1 MTALVCALTLAVSIA
16 PRVPAMTRPVV
27 HVRAM
32 RSVASRVPF
41 VGGFLPSKTQMA
53 IGSGV
58 IVDPRGLVL
67 TNDHIVA
74 GAVLVQVKLDDDREL
89 MAQVV
94 GRDPQLDLAL
104 LQVRSKSKLPYAR
117 LGSSSRIR
125 VGDPVVAVGNPFGLD
140 HTVTSGILSA
150 RGRVLHRVGPLAPLL
165 QTDAPINPGSS
176 GGPLY
181 DLEGRVIGVN
191 TAIVEGANGIGFA
204 VPIDIVKRV
213 LPQLASDGHVTR
225 GFAGIKLAPA
235 PPPHHGALVMAV
247 DPDGPGA
254 NAGLHEGDVI
264 TRWGG
269 DTVDSADVLPCLIQ
283 LSRPGTRVR
292 VGIRRADGSSTERF
306 IEMRLLA
313 PER

>member
-1 MTALVCALTLAVSIA
+1 MTALACALTLAVSIA

-41 VGGFLPSKTQMA
+41 IGGFMPSKTQMA

-58 IVDPRGLVL
+58 IVAPTGLIL

-74 GAVLVQVKLDDDREL
+74 GAVLVQVKLDDEREL
-89 MAQVV
+89 MARVV
-94 GRDPQLDLAL
+94 GRDPELDLAL
-104 LQVRSKSKLPYAR
+104 LQVHTAGKLPYAH
-117 LGSSSRIR
+117 LGSSSRVR

-150 RGRVLHRVGPLAPLL
+150 RGRVLHKVGPIAPLL

-181 DLEGRVIGVN
+181 DLEGRLIGVN

-225 GFAGIKLAPA
+225 GFAGIKLAPV
-235 PPPHHGALVMAV
+235 PPPHRGAMVLAV

-254 NAGLHEGDVI
+254 IAGLREGDVI
-264 TRWGG
+264 TRWGE
-269 DTVDSADVLPCLIQ
+269 DAVDSADVLPCLIE

-292 VGIRRADGSSTERF
+292 VGIRRSDGTSTERF
-306 IEMRLLA
+306 IDMKLLK
-313 PER
+313 PN